1 MRKRGTHT
9 SPTPITCGWM
19 YEGKDAYLESTSTSV
34 KRVERREKCTMEQA
48 LPGPFKSG
56 TW

>member
-1 MRKRGTHT
+1 
-9 SPTPITCGWM
+9 M